1 MNKKT
6 QVHDILTKYENQ
18 VWSSFPSVYT
28 KDDIKRMMNEIIIE
42 VDDVLEKEST
52 DIDLDDLQQKIILS
66 VVDTIESFD
75 FEDEIELELNYNKQ
89 IDISFDN
96 DSIIRNVRDSIKETF
111 SDFTFVEEEETE
123 EVES

>member
-42 VDDVLEKEST
+42 VDEVLEKEST

-66 VVDTIESFD
+66 VVDAIESFD

-96 DSIIRNVRDSIKETF
+96 DSIIRNVRESINETF
-111 SDFTFVEEEETE
+111 NDFTFVEDEETE

>member
-6 QVHDILTKYENQ
+6 KVHDILTKYENQ
-18 VWSSFPSVYT
+18 VWNSFPSVYT
-28 KDDIKRMMNEIIIE
+28 KDDIKKMMNEIIIE
-42 VDDVLEKEST
+42 VDEVLEKEST
-52 DIDLDDLQQKIILS
+52 DIDLDDLQQKIITS

-75 FEDEIELELNYNKQ
+75 FEDEIELELNYGNQ
-89 IDISFDN
+89 IDITFEN
-96 DSIIRNVRDSIKETF
+96 DKIIRSVRETINETF

>member
-111 SDFTFVEEEETE
+111 SDFTFIEEEETE

>member
-6 QVHDILTKYENQ
+6 QVHDILTKYESQ

-42 VDDVLEKEST
+42 VDEVLEKEST

-96 DSIIRNVRDSIKETF
+96 DSIIRNVRESINETF
-111 SDFTFVEEEETE
+111 NDFTFVEDEETE